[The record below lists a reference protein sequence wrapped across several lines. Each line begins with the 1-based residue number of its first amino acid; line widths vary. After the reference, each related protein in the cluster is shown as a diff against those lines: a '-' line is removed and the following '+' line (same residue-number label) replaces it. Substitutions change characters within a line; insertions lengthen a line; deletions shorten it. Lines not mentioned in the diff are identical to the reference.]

1 LKKQWCIPRVGPE
14 FVWRMEDL
22 LDLYAEP
29 FDPRRPWVCFDE
41 RPCQLLDDVREPLP
55 SKPTRPKRV
64 DYEYKR
70 KGSCNLFVLV
80 QPQEGWRR
88 VEVTERRTAVDFA
101 HQMQT
106 LVDEVYPEAEVV
118 RVVLDNLNIH
128 GGGALYEAFHPEE
141 ARRIVRKLEFHYT
154 PKHGSWLNMAE
165 IELSVLSR
173 QCLDRRI
180 GDIDTLK
187 QEIDAWEHDRNM
199 ERTTINWRFTTTDAR
214 TKLHRLYDQN

>member
-1 LKKQWCIPRVGPE
+1 LKKQWCIPKVGPD
-14 FVWRMEDL
+14 FLWRMEDV

-41 RPCQLLDDVREPLP
+41 KPYQLVGDKREPIP
-55 SKPTRPKRV
+55 VEPGRPQRI
-64 DYEYKR
+64 DYEYNR
-70 KGSCNLFVLV
+70 NGSCNLFLLL
-80 QPQEGWRR
+80 QPQEGWRHL
-88 VEVTERRTAVDFA
+88 EVTGQRRAKDFA
-101 HQMQT
+101 HQMKA
-106 LVDEVYPEAEVV
+106 LVDEHFPEAEVV

-128 GGGALYEAFHPEE
+128 GGGALYETFPPEE

-180 GDIDTLK
+180 SDMPTLRT
-187 QEIDAWEHDRNM
+187 EVAEWETERN
-199 ERTTINWRFTTTDAR
+199 EHRATINWRFTTKDAR
-214 TKLHRLYDQN
+214 TKLSRLYIS